1 MFIANSATTFSRPR
15 RCDRKWF
22 HSYKHFAPTERILV
36 HAVGLEPTE
45 FTSERLIYSQVRLP
59 LRHAC
64 LRNGLGFLVLGLCA
78 HQPKTSKT

>member
-1 MFIANSATTFSRPR
+1 MFIAAARLHFPRRR
-15 RCDRKWF
+15 RCDREW
-22 HSYKHFAPTERILV
+22 STAINILLLRSEILV
-36 HAVGLEPTE
+36 HVVGLEPTE